1 MTRTRA
7 LAEITPQLGE
17 TSPPPVS
24 REVLAQT
31 EYRGPPWDL
40 SLLEGIELLEEDGV
54 PMASDLH
61 RRQMNILVDGVSAL
75 MVARGRS
82 NYYVSGDIF
91 IYYTPEQAR
100 YVATHKQSE
109 ERAFMGPDFVFID
122 GATPE
127 PRRSWQVWNEEN
139 RYPDVIAELLSP
151 STARIDQTVKKW
163 RYCHIFRTAE
173 YYLYEPD
180 SDVFTAYHLIDG
192 EYCEARRGAND
203 RVYSEKLDVWFGL
216 WQGTSHSY
224 TACWLRIYESEHA
237 TDPFPTS
244 AEQAQ
249 AERQRA
255 DDESQRADDESQ
267 RADDESQ
274 RADDESQRADDE
286 RRRADRAE
294 AEVARLRALLDQ

>member
-1 MTRTRA
+1 MTRERA
-7 LAEITPQLGE
+7 LAKIALGE
-17 TSPPPVS
+17 TSSLLVS
-24 REVLAQT
+24 SEVLAQT

-40 SLLEGIELLEEDGV
+40 SLLEGIELREDDGV

-61 RRQMNILVDGVSAL
+61 RRQMNLLVDGVGAL

-91 IYYTPEQAR
+91 IYYTSEQAR
-100 YVATHKQSE
+100 HVATHEPSE
-109 ERAFMGPDFVFID
+109 ERAFMGPDFVFVD
-122 GATPE
+122 GVTPG

-139 RYPDVIAELLSP
+139 RYPDIIAELLSP

-163 RYCHIFRTAE
+163 RYCHIFRTPE

-180 SDVFTAYHLIDG
+180 SDVFTAYHLVDG
-192 EYCEARRGAND
+192 EYCRARRGANG

-224 TACWLRIYESEHA
+224 TASWLRIYESEHA

-244 AEQAQ
+244 EEQAQ

-255 DDESQRADDESQ
+255 DDER
-267 RADDESQ
+267 
-274 RADDESQRADDE
+274 QRADDE
-286 RRRADRAE
+286 RQRANRAE
-294 AEVARLRALLDQ
+294 AEVARLRALLNQ